1 MHPTRF
7 RFRSLSLLYFLL
19 LFVLGYSC
27 EVQAESSDFAAILKA
42 AEQGDA
48 KAQLDL
54 GLMYDKG
61 EVVPQ
66 DYRQAVIWYSRGA
79 EQGDADAQ
87 ANLGVMYKEGV
98 GVTRDYQQAL
108 SWYSKAAEQG
118 HAKAQVNLGVMYF
131 EGQGVPQNFGLAYVW
146 SSLAAASGDEK
157 GIINRDL
164 LAAKLTRQ
172 GLADAQA
179 EAARIQEVINHSQNK
194 AAPVS
199 NAAQRPATGP
209 AHVSRGSGSGFIIT
223 PDGYILTCAHVVEK
237 AGSIKIKVGEHF
249 LEARTIRLDQGSD
262 LALLKVNTE
271 QRLPTLAFSNERS
284 ATLGQDV
291 FTIGFP
297 NPDLQG
303 VANKLTKGSVSGLAG
318 AADDPRFY
326 QISVQVQPGNSGG
339 PLLDFNGNVVGVVK
353 SQLRGDVALATSGSL
368 PQNINYAVKAAY
380 VMSFLDSLSEVAG
393 KLPAPDSTPR
403 PFADVALVA
412 GRGAV
417 QVLVSE

>member
-1 MHPTRF
+1 MHPTQF
-7 RFRSLSLLYFLL
+7 RFRSLSLLCFLL
-19 LFVLGYSC
+19 LFVSGFSC
-27 EVQAESSDFAAILKA
+27 KVQAESSDFAAILKA

-48 KAQLDL
+48 KAQHDL

-66 DYRQAVIWYSRGA
+66 DYQQAVIWYTKGA

-98 GVTRDYQQAL
+98 GVPQDYQQAL
-108 SWYSKAAEQG
+108 SWYTKAAEQG
-118 HAKAQVNLGVMYF
+118 HTKAQVNLAVMYY

-146 SSLAAASGDEK
+146 SSLAAVSGDVK
-157 GIINRDL
+157 GVINRDL
-164 LAAKLTRQ
+164 LAAKLTPQ
-172 GLADAQA
+172 GLAEAQA
-179 EAARIQEVINHSQNK
+179 EAARIQAVINHSQTK
-194 AAPVS
+194 TAPFA
-199 NAAQRPATGP
+199 NAPPSPATYSP
-209 AHVSRGSGSGFIIT
+209 QVSSGSGSGFIIT

-237 AGSIKIKVGEHF
+237 AKAIKIKTGGHV

-262 LALLKVNTE
+262 LALLKVDTE
-271 QRLPTLAFSNERS
+271 QRLSTLAFSNDRS

-303 VANKLTKGSVSGLAG
+303 VAYKLTKGSVSGLAG
-318 AADDPRFY
+318 AEDDPRFY

-353 SQLRGDVALATSGSL
+353 AQIRGDVVLEASGSL
-368 PQNINYAVKAAY
+368 PQNVNYAVKAAY
-380 VMSFLDSLSEVAG
+380 VLSLIDSLPEVAG
-393 KLPAPDSTPR
+393 KLPAPDITPR
-403 PFADVALVA
+403 PFAEVALFA
-412 GRGAV
+412 ERGVV